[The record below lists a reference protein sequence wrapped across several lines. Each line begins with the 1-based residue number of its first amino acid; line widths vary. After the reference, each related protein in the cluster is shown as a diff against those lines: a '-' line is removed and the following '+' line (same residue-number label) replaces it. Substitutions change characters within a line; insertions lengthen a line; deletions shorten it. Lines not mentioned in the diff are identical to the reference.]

1 MAADLSAGDF
11 PEGTPLNHF
20 LAWNEARLRRDRRA
34 VIARDV
40 MRLLQL
46 FGNAPEA
53 FERCVAHLS
62 GTPAIA
68 WRWLRWARLLPAAPH
83 AVDGPA
89 APAARRLV
97 RALLVSLGSRDPAL
111 HAAVFEAFEAL
122 EAEIDLRHLA
132 RFRPQHRPAPPR
144 PEVRRILVIKL
155 SALGDFIQALGPA
168 AALRRH
174 HAGDRITLLT
184 TAPYADF
191 ARQTGFFDTVL
202 VDRRPRLFDVAG
214 WLALRRMLRAGRFD
228 RVYDLQTSDRS
239 SFYARLL
246 GPGPAPQWSGI
257 AARCSHPHADLDRDA
272 GHTVDKQ
279 AEQLLMAGIHPVPLP
294 RCPVPAQPL
303 PPALAGRDFVLLIP
317 GSSPRHTA
325 KRWPAAHYGELAS
338 QLVRQGYLPVILGAP
353 GEEALAAAIRGACP
367 EAVDLIGK
375 TDLAALANLAR
386 AARFTIGND
395 TGVTHIAAAGGHP
408 VVVMFS
414 RASEPARCAPRGG
427 AVAVLSR
434 ANLADLAVD
443 TVLDQALAL
452 AGEDQAKGAAGAVHS
467 GR

>member
-1 MAADLSAGDF
+1 MTADLSASDF

-20 LAWNEARLRRDRRA
+20 LAWNEARLWRDRRA

-40 MRLLQL
+40 VRLLHR
-46 FGNAPEA
+46 FGNTREA

-68 WRWLRWARLLPAAPH
+68 WRWLRWMRLRPAAPPIPE
-83 AVDGPA
+83 GPA

-97 RALLVSLGSRDPAL
+97 RALQASLGSRDPAL

-122 EAEIDLRHLA
+122 EAEIDLAHLA
-132 RFRPQHRPAPPR
+132 RFRPQRRPAPPR
-144 PEVRRILVIKL
+144 PERRRILVIKL

-184 TAPYADF
+184 TAPYAEF

-202 VDRRPRLFDVAG
+202 VDRRPGLFDIAG
-214 WLALRRMLRAGRFD
+214 WLALRRMLRAGGFD

-246 GPGPAPQWSGI
+246 WPGAAPQWSGI
-257 AARCSHPHADLDRDA
+257 AAGCSHPHADLDRDA
-272 GHTVDKQ
+272 DHTIDKQ
-279 AEQLLMAGIHPVPLP
+279 AEQLLMAGIYPVPLP
-294 RCPVPAQPL
+294 YCPVPAQPL

-317 GSSPRHTA
+317 GSSPRHLA
-325 KRWPAAHYGELAS
+325 KRWPAAQYGELAY
-338 QLVRQGYLPVILGAP
+338 QLVRRGCVPVILGAP
-353 GEEALAAAIRGACP
+353 GEEPLAAAIRTTCP
-367 EAVDLIGK
+367 EAVDLVGR

-408 VVVMFS
+408 VVVLFS

-434 ANLADLAVD
+434 SDLADLAVE
-443 TVLDQALAL
+443 TVLDRALAL
-452 AGEDQAKGAAGAVHS
+452 VAEEKAKGAAGAVHA